1 MSRNVQRAGALVW
14 SLAVLHCG
22 REDIELRPA
31 GAPPAIVATAPS
43 TPEPLSSSGAPSP
56 PPEETSQSGIT
67 LPTDPAPERG
77 CGKVDFLF
85 VIDNSFSMRDEQANL
100 ARSFPGFIR
109 VVQQVLEAKDF
120 HIMVVSTGGR
130 REDEAA
136 PALDQETCEGV
147 QGAGKRRSGSGADC
161 GLPAGAAYM
170 VGDQLDLEATFD
182 CVARVGVGGS
192 IFEEPMDAMLA
203 ATSEALNAESRC
215 NAGFLR
221 RDAVLVVTLITD
233 AEDRY
238 SAGDPELWRSS
249 LLARKS
255 DNDDALVV
263 LGLVGDNN
271 LDAGL
276 LGGQCG
282 RLDAA
287 GAPRLQEF
295 VRSTNGIL
303 GSVCAPDY
311 APFFQTAVGSIDSA
325 CDDFVPPIR

>member
-1 MSRNVQRAGALVW
+1 MYGQRAWVLVW
-14 SLAVLHCG
+14 SLAALHCG
-22 REDIELRPA
+22 REDIELRPVS
-31 GAPPAIVATAPS
+31 APPAAAVAAPS
-43 TPEPLSSSGAPSP
+43 APEAVSASP
-56 PPEETSQSGIT
+56 PPEQRSQTGVS
-67 LPTDPAPERG
+67 LPTEPAQRERG

-85 VIDNSFSMRDEQANL
+85 VIDNSLSMRDEQVNL

-109 VVQQVLEAKDF
+109 VVQQVLEARDF

-130 REDEAA
+130 PEDEAA
-136 PALDQETCEGV
+136 PALDQETCADV
-147 QGAGKRRSGSGADC
+147 QGAGKRRGGGGADC
-161 GLPAGAAYM
+161 GLPPGAAYM
-170 VGDQLDLEATFD
+170 VSDQPALEAAFD

-192 IFEEPMDAMLA
+192 IFEQPMDAMLA
-203 ATSEALNAESRC
+203 ATSETLNATGRC

-221 RDAVLVVTLITD
+221 DDAVLVVTLITD

-238 SAGDPELWRSS
+238 SAGDPELWRSN
-249 LLARKS
+249 LLARKADS
-255 DNDDALVV
+255 NDALVV
-263 LGLVGDNN
+263 LGLVGDSNV
-271 LDAGL
+271 AGGL

-295 VRSTNGIL
+295 VRRAGGIL

-311 APFFQTAVGSIDSA
+311 TPFFQTAVGSIDSA